1 MTAPHRIGILGGM
14 GPEATVLLM
23 QRLIRAVP
31 ARDDSDHIP
40 LLVDMNPQ
48 VPSRIAALIEGT
60 GPSPEPVLVAMARG
74 LQRAGATALAM
85 PCNTAHHYA
94 PAIRRAVTIP
104 LIDMVELSADA
115 ALRAA
120 GPGGA
125 AGILASPA
133 VRRTGLFD
141 AALSARGLRAVYPAP
156 QPQEDL
162 LRAIRAIKR
171 NGVTDADRQA
181 LHAARASVEGAGAR
195 VSLVACTE
203 LSLAIDPAQSGGT
216 LIDTLD
222 ALVGRN
228 VAFALAPASSSSH
241 ASDTGCEAR

>member
-1 MTAPHRIGILGGM
+1 MTAPRRIGILGGM

-31 ARDDSDHIP
+31 ARDDGDHIP
-40 LLVDMNPQ
+40 LFVDMNPQ

-74 LQRAGATALAM
+74 LQQAGAMALAM

-104 LIDMVELSADA
+104 LIDMIELSVDA

-120 GPGGA
+120 GPGA
-125 AGILASPA
+125 TVGILASPA
-133 VRRTGLFD
+133 VRLTGVFD
-141 AALSARGLRAVYPAP
+141 AALAARGLHAVHPDP
-156 QPQEDL
+156 QAQDGL
-162 LRAIRAIKR
+162 LQAIRAIKR
-171 NGVTDADRQA
+171 AGVTDTERQA
-181 LHAARASVEGAGAR
+181 LDAARASVERSGAR

-203 LSLAIDPAQSGGT
+203 LSLAMEPAPPGGP

-222 ALVGRN
+222 ALVGGI
-228 VAFALAPASSSSH
+228 VAFALAPASPSSH
-241 ASDTGCEAR
+241 ASDAGCEV

>member
-1 MTAPHRIGILGGM
+1 MTAPRRIGILGGM

-31 ARDDSDHIP
+31 ARDDGDHIP

-104 LIDMVELSADA
+104 FIDMVELSADA

-125 AGILASPA
+125 VGILASPA

-156 QPQEDL
+156 QPQDDL

-203 LSLAIDPAQSGGT
+203 LSLAIDPAQSGET

-222 ALVGRN
+222 ALVGGI

-241 ASDTGCEAR
+241 ASDAGCEAR

>member
-1 MTAPHRIGILGGM
+1 MTAPRRIGILGGM

-31 ARDDSDHIP
+31 ARDDGDHIP

-48 VPSRIAALIEGT
+48 VPSRIAALIENT

-104 LIDMVELSADA
+104 FIDMVELSADA

-125 AGILASPA
+125 VGILASPA

-156 QPQEDL
+156 QPQDDL

-203 LSLAIDPAQSGGT
+203 LSLAIGPAQSGET

-222 ALVGRN
+222 ALVGGI

-241 ASDTGCEAR
+241 ASDAGCEA